1 MLCYAP
7 GICGW
12 WASKRVADLDLNSPI
27 TITPDVTC
35 KEAIEVMNS
44 NAFDMVPVQS
54 AEDGQNYD
62 TFILIQR

>member
-1 MLCYAP
+1 M
-7 GICGW
+7 
-12 WASKRVADLDLNSPI
+12 ADLDLNSPI

-62 TFILIQR
+62 FFILMYYTAPYVYMN